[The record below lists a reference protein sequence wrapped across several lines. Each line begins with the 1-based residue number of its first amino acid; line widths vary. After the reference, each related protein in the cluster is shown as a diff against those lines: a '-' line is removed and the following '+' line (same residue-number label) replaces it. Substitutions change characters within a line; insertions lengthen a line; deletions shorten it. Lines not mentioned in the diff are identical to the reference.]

1 MSLQEQVK
9 TDMISAMKSKDK
21 ETLSIL
27 RVLSGEF
34 LRVKDENGNSVK
46 TVTDDEATEVIR
58 KMVKNAKGLDNMKEV
73 GILSKYLPV
82 MLGEFQIKT
91 IVSGIIHANQ
101 YSGMQDMGK
110 VMGTLKTHPIAAQID
125 NKLASQITRELLT
138 Q

>member
-1 MSLQEQVK
+1 MSLQTQVK
-9 TDMISAMKSKDK
+9 EDMVSAMKSRDK

-27 RVLSGEF
+27 RVLLGEF

-46 TVTDDEATEVIR
+46 TV
-58 KMVKNAKGLDNMKEV
+58 
-73 GILSKYLPV
+73 GILGKYLPV